1 MSSNPI
7 VRTVFI
13 CALWAALAVPFAP
26 AAGEVPA
33 SRQQITLSFAPLV
46 QKAGPAVVNIYT
58 KTVTVDRPR
67 GPFGDPFF
75 EQFFGDMFGGFG
87 GRKRVQNTLGSG
99 VILDPDGLIVTN
111 HHVIKEAT
119 EIRVVLSDRRE
130 FDAEVVVNDPRTDL
144 AVLRVD
150 AGDTPLP
157 AVVMADSDE
166 LLVGDLVLAIG
177 NPFGVGQTVTS
188 GIVSAL
194 ARTTQGIADYSF
206 FIQTDAAINPG
217 NSGGALI
224 AMDGRLVGVNT
235 AIFSNRK
242 GGGGSV
248 GIGFAVPSN
257 MVRTVLE
264 AARNG
269 RVERPWVGARLQ
281 SVTSDLAGQFGLDR
295 AGGAV
300 ITKLAPDGPFA
311 RAGLRVGDI
320 VLGAGGREVN
330 DREALNYRIGT
341 SAVGSQ
347 LRVDYRRRGAART
360 ATVAMVA
367 APRRPAANV
376 TALRARAPLQGA
388 TIANMSPA
396 FALETGYDDL
406 IAGVRVMT
414 VPRGSPAARAGFR
427 QGDLLVSINDREIT
441 RVGDAKRVLA
451 SRPASWVIAIRR
463 NGKVLTGEFER

>member
-1 MSSNPI
+1 MFSQSLL
-7 VRTVFI
+7 RT
-13 CALWAALAVPFAP
+13 ALFCLFATAPAIPSAP
-26 AAGEVPA
+26 AASEVPTD
-33 SRQQITLSFAPLV
+33 RQQITLSFAPLV
-46 QKAGPAVVNIYT
+46 RKVGPAVVNIYT
-58 KTVTVDRPR
+58 KTVTVDRRR

-87 GRKRVQNTLGSG
+87 GRKRVQNALGSG

-119 EIRVVLSDRRE
+119 EIRIVLSDRRE
-130 FDAEVVVNDPRTDL
+130 FDAEVVVDDPRTDL
-144 AVLRVD
+144 AVLRVN
-150 AGDTPLP
+150 AGGTPLP

-242 GGGGSV
+242 GGGGNV

-281 SVTSDLAGQFGLDR
+281 SVTSDLAAQFGLDR
-295 AGGAV
+295 PGGAV
-300 ITKLAPDGPFA
+300 ITKLAPKGPFA

-320 VLGAGGREVN
+320 ILRVGGREVN
-330 DREALNYRIGT
+330 DRQAINYRIGT
-341 SAVGSQ
+341 SALGSQ
-347 LRVDYRRRGAART
+347 LPVDFRRRGAARV

-376 TALRARAPLQGA
+376 TLLRARTPLQGA
-388 TIANMSPA
+388 SIANMSPA

-406 IAGVRVMT
+406 VAGVRVMA
-414 VPRGSPAARAGFR
+414 VPRGSPAARSGFR
-427 QGDLLVSINDREIT
+427 PGDLLVSVNDRKIA
-441 RVGDAKRVLA
+441 RVSDVKRILGG
-451 SRPASWVIAIRR
+451 RPAGWVIAIRR
-463 NGKVLTGEFER
+463 NGKVLTGEFEG